1 MAGITNGHVA
11 ARLALDR
18 EGRVKKVY
26 VIESVLRRVLDE
38 EAHRTFLAWTYTGS
52 RYEWRTLDAKLEF
65 KRKYLAMPKAQTSMG
80 PSNAAPC
87 VDIRT
92 MSDSLAPMRQ
102 SVNQMAAAGQA
113 ISDAPIF
120 DGICGA
126 TVSHGVRGDGTVN
139 HEHLKLLKL
148 RGGSL

>member
-1 MAGITNGHVA
+1 MHLSISPLA
-11 ARLALDR
+11 AQD
-18 EGRVKKVY
+18 
-26 VIESVLRRVLDE
+26 IENV
-38 EAHRTFLAWTYTGS
+38 
-52 RYEWRTLDAKLEF
+52 
-65 KRKYLAMPKAQTSMG
+65 
-80 PSNAAPC
+80 
-87 VDIRT
+87 
-92 MSDSLAPMRQ
+92 
-102 SVNQMAAAGQA
+102 VNQMAAAGQA